1 MPKYKVY
8 INFDPQVITAENE
21 DDARD
26 IAVEQA
32 DFGYADIDLQ
42 EIEEK
47 K

>member
-8 INFDPQVITAENE
+8 IDFEPQVITAENE
-21 DDARD
+21 DEAQD
-26 IAVEQA
+26 IAIEKA
-32 DFGYADIDLQ
+32 DFGYADIDVQ

>member
-21 DDARD
+21 DEAQD

-32 DFGYADIDLQ
+32 DFGYADIDVQ